1 MRSILDAIKGEDG
14 WRGLGSP
21 GLNQGQQPALTSA
34 PCEAELAPNPGHPP
48 TDTSPERGGPRLP
61 AHRQPPMES
70 DHTSVWSPD
79 SHHLPQARHESS
91 HGAARHGVP
100 QAHNGSD
107 ATAQVPGSLVRA
119 AACEA
124 ASEMDHHGWTDS
136 HRFHPPFPKQ
146 IPLAFTD
153 CRSLTH
159 SRHAGEME

>member
-1 MRSILDAIKGEDG
+1 MLVPSRNHQNPPERNTLPNMRSILDAIKGYVPFFAPGRQLAKSALHQLTDG
-14 WRGLGSP
+14 WKGPGSP
-21 GLNQGQQPALTSA
+21 GLNQGQHPALTST
-34 PCEAELAPNPGHPP
+34 PCEAELAPNPEHPP
-48 TDTSPERGGPRLP
+48 TSPGGPRLP
-61 AHRQPPMES
+61 VHRQPPMES

-124 ASEMDHHGWTDS
+124 A
-136 HRFHPPFPKQ
+136 
-146 IPLAFTD
+146 
-153 CRSLTH
+153 
-159 SRHAGEME
+159 